1 MALEI
6 KVASYTASVRRWLAR
21 TDHYLKNAPPSCL
34 ICVVAIQDT
43 WTLAGICLLIATPYL
58 RVLQLSAAFARSRE
72 RRFLAL
78 SLTVFLL
85 MSLGAFLGARG

>member
-1 MALEI
+1 LPPDEKDLALRGALSRTLSAG
-6 KVASYTASVRRWLAR
+6 VWLSGLLIAAGLAFSER
-21 TDHYLKNAPPSCL
+21 CL
-34 ICVVAIQDT
+34 
-43 WTLAGICLLIATPYL
+43 LAGICLLIATPYL